1 MLRFLAAVSIAW
13 LVTAAGAR
21 AEGVASQIDAYV
33 LHAMSEWQTP
43 GMAIAVVNQGR
54 VEYLGG
60 LGVREQGSATPM
72 DADTVFTV
80 ASLTKAF
87 TALAAAVAVDAG
99 NIRWDEPV
107 VRFLPAFRLRDP
119 YVTAEASFRDLL
131 SHRVGTFGDFQNGLA
146 LSRNQVIGL
155 LRFDQPRAKF
165 RAGWT
170 YSNILYAAAGE
181 AVANSVGMSWDEHIR
196 RTIFVPLG
204 MTASSTTAEALA
216 SAPNRASSHVR
227 ARDGS
232 VLVDPFRPRGA
243 WSMDNHAP
251 AGAINSN
258 ARDMS
263 RWLQF
268 QLGDGSVA
276 DHRLVSVEQ
285 FEQTHTPQALYPTR
299 DASGDDFQMSG
310 YTLGWEYGRFHGERV
325 LSHNGLFRG
334 HASEALLCPSRGI
347 GVFVFANARQGAY
360 GLTAGVAQWILAKY
374 LELPD
379 RDRATEKYLLY
390 KSGWERQRAN
400 ERALWAPPAKRRAPS
415 LPLSAYTGTY
425 AAADDWL
432 TYSVSTEAG
441 QLRLDLQ
448 QVAEPFFAS
457 LQPQDADSFRPSW
470 NELVVEYQRADLVT
484 FTLGADGAVRSMLL
498 TKAGAA
504 EPREYFRASGR

>member
-1 MLRFLAAVSIAW
+1 MR
-13 LVTAAGAR
+13 
-21 AEGVASQIDAYV
+21 Q
-33 LHAMSEWQTP
+33 WQTP
-43 GMAIAVVNQGR
+43 GMAIAVINRGR

-87 TALAAAVAVDAG
+87 TAMAAAAAVDAG
-99 NIRWDEPV
+99 NIQWDEPV
-107 VRFLPAFRLRDP
+107 VKFLPGFRLRDP

-146 LSRNQVIGL
+146 LSRNQVIEL
-155 LRFDQPRAKF
+155 LKFDQPRAKF
-165 RAGWT
+165 RAGWV

-181 AVANSVGMSWDEHIR
+181 AVARSVGMSWDEHIR

-216 SAPNRASSHVR
+216 NASNRASSHVR
-227 ARDGS
+227 LRDGS
-232 VLVDPFRPRGA
+232 VRVDPFRPQGA

-268 QLGDGSVA
+268 QLGDGSV
-276 DHRLVSVEQ
+276 DGRRLVSVEQ
-285 FEQTHTPQALYPTR
+285 FEQTHAAQALYPTR
-299 DASGDDFQMSG
+299 ENGRSSDDFQMSG
-310 YTLGWEYGRFHGERV
+310 YALGWEYGQFHGERV

-334 HASEALLCPSRGI
+334 HASEALLCPSRGVA
-347 GVFVFANARQGAY
+347 VFVFANARQGAY

-379 RDRATEKYLLY
+379 RDRAGEKYLAY
-390 KSGWERQRAN
+390 KSGWEQKRVS
-400 ERALWAPPAKRRAPS
+400 ERALWEPPSKRRAPS
-415 LPLSAYTGTY
+415 LALNAYAGTY
-425 AAADDWL
+425 TAADDWL
-432 TYSVSTEAG
+432 TYVVTM
-441 QLRLDLQ
+441 QDNRLRLDLQ
-448 QVAEPFFAS
+448 QVAEPYFAW
-457 LQPQDADSFRPSW
+457 L
-470 NELVVEYQRADLVT
+470 
-484 FTLGADGAVRSMLL
+484 
-498 TKAGAA
+498 
-504 EPREYFRASGR
+504 